1 MTACEYCDG
10 RGWNPD
16 QSWVEFHDYYRPSNS
31 TLVKAFFRER
41 GIETPPNY
49 RARCAHCGGSGIVA
63 DPPVRDPA
71 QLLALVIIGTVGY
84 VVGMA
89 VGYLAWG

>member
-1 MTACEYCDG
+1 MIKCADCAG
-10 RGWNPD
+10 KGWTVHPE
-16 QSWVEFHDYYRPSNS
+16 WEDYYDRYPSTNS
-31 TLVKAFFRER
+31 MLIKAYFRER
-41 GIETPPNY
+41 GIKTPPNY